1 MIHAQEQYKDIL
13 LPLLPANTTDAV
25 IGILQE
31 HKIFLRITR
40 SRRSKKGD
48 YRWPRLGSHHKIS
61 INGNLNPY
69 EFYIT
74 FLHELAH
81 LYAWNKYKNSI
92 KPHGLEWK
100 IILTNLFFNALK
112 ENVFTQD
119 INNEII
125 ILVKKME
132 KGVWSESKLM
142 RCLKT
147 YDNKTSNDKMLEEIE
162 VGKSFY
168 CNGRMFRKV
177 KKIRTRYQCLCL
189 NNNRVYS
196 FHPLASVRIE

>member
-1 MIHAQEQYKDIL
+1 MTQKQEQYKEIL
-13 LPLLPANTTDAV
+13 NPLLPANTTDSV
-25 IGILQE
+25 IDILLEQ
-31 HKIFLRITR
+31 KIFLRITR

-48 YRWPRLGSHHKIS
+48 YRWPQFSSHHKIS

-92 KPHGLEWK
+92 KPHGSEWK
-100 IILTNLFFNALK
+100 IILANLLTKAFK
-112 ENVFTQD
+112 ENIFPQD

-125 ILVKKME
+125 ILLKKME
-132 KGVWSESKLM
+132 KGVWSEAKLM
-142 RCLKT
+142 RCVKMYDIKT
-147 YDNKTSNDKMLEEIE
+147 PNDKALEEIE
-162 VGKSFY
+162 LDRNFY
-168 CNGRMFRKV
+168 CNGRMFKKV

-189 NNNRVYS
+189 NNNKIYS
-196 FHPLASVRIE
+196 FHPLANVKIE